1 MSTPIRA
8 IIRIS
13 GRDIN
18 GNKPLIAALRDIR
31 GINFSTAMLIIRAL
45 RLDPSIRLGKL
56 NESQLQSLERAISNP
71 KALNAPGWL
80 LNRRKDIETGEDLHL
95 LESDLSFKVK
105 EDIEREKLMNSW
117 KGMRHTLGLKV
128 RGQRTRT
135 TGRKGMTVGVRKK
148 ALIQQAAQAAAQPE
162 TKNEEGGK

>member
-1 MSTPIRA
+1 MSTQIRA

-31 GINFSTAMLIIRAL
+31 GINFSTAIAVIRAL

-71 KALNAPGWL
+71 KALNVPVWL

-95 LESDLSFKVK
+95 LESDLSFKIK
-105 EDIEREKLMNSW
+105 EDIEREKTMNSW

-148 ALIQQAAQAAAQPE
+148 ALIQQAAAAQTE
-162 TKNEEGGK
+162 AKSEQGGK

>member
-1 MSTPIRA
+1 MSTQIRA

-31 GINFSTAMLIIRAL
+31 GINFSTAIAVIRAL

-71 KALNAPGWL
+71 KALNVPVWL

-95 LESDLSFKVK
+95 LESDLSFKIK
-105 EDIEREKLMNSW
+105 EDVEREKTMNSW

-148 ALIQQAAQAAAQPE
+148 ALIQQAAAAQTE
-162 TKNEEGGK
+162 AKSEQGGK